1 MLRGVPARESGA
13 MTNSNAPFQNLS
25 GKVLRRSAN
34 QRMLSGVSGGIAD
47 YLNVD
52 VTLVRLGWVGL
63 TLITGGAA
71 LIGYAVAWI
80 VIPESDGKAVW
91 QNVQQSV
98 NQNQPQD
105 TTENDI
111 ASRLYDDTNNKPPA
125 A

>member
-1 MLRGVPARESGA
+1 

-25 GKVLRRSAN
+25 GKVLRRSSK
-34 QRMLSGVSGGIAD
+34 QRMLSGVSGGIAE

-52 VTLVRLGWVGL
+52 VTLIRLAWVGL

-80 VIPESDGKAVW
+80 VIPEPDGKAVW

-98 NQNQPQD
+98 NQNHTQNHTQD
-105 TTENDI
+105 TTEQDI
-111 ASRLYDDTNNKPPA
+111 AARIYDDTTTTGDKPPA

>member
-1 MLRGVPARESGA
+1 

-25 GKVLRRSAN
+25 GKILRRSAN
-34 QRMLSGVSGGIAD
+34 QRMLSGVSGGIAE

-71 LIGYAVAWI
+71 MIGYAVAWI

-98 NQNQPQD
+98 NHPQN

-111 ASRLYDDTNNKPPA
+111 ASRIYDDTSNNTGTKPPA

>member
-1 MLRGVPARESGA
+1 

-34 QRMLSGVSGGIAD
+34 QRMLSGVSGGIAE

-71 LIGYAVAWI
+71 LLGYVVAWI
-80 VIPESDGKAVW
+80 VMPESDGKAVW
-91 QNVQQSV
+91 QNVQHNIQ
-98 NQNQPQD
+98 QPQD
-105 TTENDI
+105 QSPEADI
-111 ASRLYDDTNNKPPA
+111 ATRIYDDKPPA

>member
-1 MLRGVPARESGA
+1 

-98 NQNQPQD
+98 NHQNNSP
-105 TTENDI
+105 EADI
-111 ASRLYDDTNNKPPA
+111 ASRIYDDTNNKPPA